1 VRTAPVD
8 RRRDYLSASQTPDN
22 QTPLIDRNGLLA
34 AVGAYT
40 AWGFMPV
47 FFKQMAAVPAI
58 EIIAHRIIWAVPLL
72 IAIMAFRRQ
81 LREYFG
87 VLTSWKLLRWMLASG
102 ALISV
107 NWLVYVW
114 AVNNGHIL
122 AASFGYYLNPLLN
135 ILAGTLVL
143 GEQLSRTQKVA
154 VAVAAAGVA
163 VMGGSGAVDTL
174 WIGLSLATSFCAY
187 GLVRKMAPV
196 GAVPGLA
203 IETTLLLPV
212 AMAAAFWF
220 VWGAAGTGPHPGWG
234 SDARTTWLLV
244 AGGAVTA
251 IPLLLFATAARR
263 MSYSALGFIQYLAP
277 TLQFLCGVL
286 LYHEALS
293 TARLI
298 SFALIWLA
306 LGIFSWD
313 AIRRMRG
320 AT

>member
-1 VRTAPVD
+1 
-8 RRRDYLSASQTPDN
+8 
-22 QTPLIDRNGLLA
+22 LA
-34 AVGAYT
+34 AIGAYT

-47 FFKQMAAVPAI
+47 FFKQMAAVPAT

-72 IAIMAFRRQ
+72 IVIMAFRRQ
-81 LREYFG
+81 LREYLG
-87 VLTSWKLLRWMLASG
+87 VLASWNLLRWMLASA

-135 ILAGTLVL
+135 ILMGTALL
-143 GEQLSRTQKVA
+143 GERLNNIQKLA
-154 VAVAAAGVA
+154 VAIAVGGVV
-163 VMGGSGAVDTL
+163 VMAGSGALDTL

-203 IETTLLLPV
+203 IETTLLLPL

-220 VWGAAGTGPHPGWG
+220 AWGSPHPGWG
-234 SDARTTWLLV
+234 SDANTTWLLV
-244 AGGAVTA
+244 AGGAITA

-263 MSYSALGFIQYLAP
+263 MSYSALGFVQYLAP
-277 TLQFLCGVL
+277 SLQFLCGVL
-286 LYHEALS
+286 LYGEVLS
-293 TARLI
+293 AERLI
-298 SFALIWLA
+298 SFGLIWLA
-306 LGIFSWD
+306 LAIFSWD
-313 AIRRMRG
+313 AVRRIRT
-320 AT
+320 AA

>member
-1 VRTAPVD
+1 MD
-8 RRRDYLSASQTPDN
+8 GRRDHLTGPQNPKSQP
-22 QTPLIDRNGLLA
+22 PAIDRNGLLA
-34 AVGAYT
+34 AIGAYT

-47 FFKQMAAVPAI
+47 FFKQLAAVPAV

-72 IAIMAFRRQ
+72 LVIMAFRRQ
-81 LREYFG
+81 LREYLG
-87 VLTSWKLLRWMLASG
+87 VLANWNLLRWMLASG

-114 AVNNGHIL
+114 AVNSEHIL

-135 ILAGTLVL
+135 ILMGTAFL
-143 GEQLSRTQKVA
+143 GERLNRTQIAA
-154 VAVAAAGVA
+154 VAVAAIGVA
-163 VMGGSGAVDTL
+163 VMGAGALDTL
-174 WIGLSLATSFCAY
+174 WVSLCLATSFCIY

-203 IETTLLLPV
+203 VETTLLLPI
-212 AMAAAFWF
+212 AMATAFWF
-220 VWGAAGTGPHPGWG
+220 AWGSPHPGWG
-234 SDARTTWLLV
+234 STPQTTWLLV
-244 AGGAVTA
+244 AGGAITA

-286 LYHEALS
+286 LYGEALS

-298 SFALIWLA
+298 SFGLIWLA
-306 LGIFSWD
+306 LAIFSWD
-313 AIRRMRG
+313 GIRRMRV
-320 AT
+320 A

>member
-1 VRTAPVD
+1 
-8 RRRDYLSASQTPDN
+8 
-22 QTPLIDRNGLLA
+22 
-34 AVGAYT
+34 
-40 AWGFMPV
+40 MPV
-47 FFKQMAAVPAI
+47 FFRQMADVSAL

-72 IAIMAFRRQ
+72 VAIMAFRRQ
-81 LREYFG
+81 LGEYLG
-87 VLTSWKLLRWMLASG
+87 VLASWKLLRWMLASG
-102 ALISV
+102 ALISI

-135 ILAGTLVL
+135 ILAGTLFL
-143 GEQLSRTQKVA
+143 GERLSGTQKVA

-163 VMGGSGAVDTL
+163 VMGASGAIDTL

-220 VWGAAGTGPHPGWG
+220 AWGGDGTGLHPGWG
-234 SDARTTWLLV
+234 SDPRTTWLLV

-263 MSYSALGFIQYLAP
+263 MSYSALGFVQYLAP
-277 TLQFLCGVL
+277 TLQFLCGVM
-286 LYHEALS
+286 LYNEPL
-293 TARLI
+293 TTPRLV
-298 SFALIWLA
+298 SFGLIWMA

-313 AIRRMRG
+313 GIARMRTG
-320 AT
+320 

>member
-1 VRTAPVD
+1 
-8 RRRDYLSASQTPDN
+8 
-22 QTPLIDRNGLLA
+22 
-34 AVGAYT
+34 
-40 AWGFMPV
+40 MPV
-47 FFKQMAAVPAI
+47 FFKQMAAVPAL
-58 EIIAHRIIWAVPLL
+58 EIIAHRIVWAVPLL

-81 LREYFG
+81 LSEYVD
-87 VLTSWKLLRWMLASG
+87 VLASWLLLRWMLASG

-135 ILAGTLVL
+135 ILMGTLFL
-143 GEQLSRTQKVA
+143 GERLNRMQVVA
-154 VAVAAAGVA
+154 VAVAALGVA
-163 VMGGSGAVDTL
+163 AMGSGALDTL
-174 WIGLSLATSFCAY
+174 WISLSLAISFCAY

-203 IETTLLLPV
+203 IETTLLLPL
-212 AMAAAFWF
+212 AMAGAFWF
-220 VWGAAGTGPHPGWG
+220 AWDSPHPGWG
-234 SDARTTWLLV
+234 SDTHTTWLLV

-251 IPLLLFATAARR
+251 VPLLLFAVAARR

-286 LYHEALS
+286 IYNEPLT
-293 TARLI
+293 TARVI

-306 LGIFSWD
+306 LAIFSWD

-320 AT
+320 VSHDG